1 MFRHLVS
8 DIRRVNISYIY
19 SLITKITMAV
29 CNECGKVFH
38 NKSNLNRHKRVMH
51 AQAVQSDESEDDG
64 GVESTV
70 EEDETTSDNQ
80 LSSDDE
86 EVDVWK
92 VITDE
97 ADDDDGGVLEAFKRN
112 VLFCRSLKRDET
124 YKAVISTLENAKNN
138 DDMDFEEALDYAVDK
153 RKFLINRSANEA
165 NEVQH
170 EEEKFNEQ

>member
-1 MFRHLVS
+1 
-8 DIRRVNISYIY
+8 
-19 SLITKITMAV
+19 
-29 CNECGKVFH
+29 
-38 NKSNLNRHKRVMH
+38 MH
-51 AQAVQSDESEDDG
+51 AQAEQSNESEDDG

-70 EEDETTSDNQ
+70 EEEDETSSGNE

-124 YKAVISTLENAKNN
+124 YKAVISKKCEKRKWYGLW
-138 DDMDFEEALDYAVDK
+138 EALEYAVDK

-165 NEVQH
+165 NEVQK
-170 EEEKFNEQ
+170 EEEESGGQ

>member
-1 MFRHLVS
+1 M
-8 DIRRVNISYIY
+8 
-19 SLITKITMAV
+19 
-29 CNECGKVFH
+29 EG
-38 NKSNLNRHKRVMH
+38 
-51 AQAVQSDESEDDG
+51 
-64 GVESTV
+64 TV
-70 EEDETTSDNQ
+70 EEDETTSGSE
-80 LSSDDE
+80 LSSDEE

-124 YKAVISTLENAKNN
+124 YKAVISTLQNAKNN

-165 NEVQH
+165 NEVQQ
-170 EEEKFNEQ
+170 EEEESGGH